1 MLLGEPAIIA
11 QHLPQGQPVWE
22 VQSKGHSGD
31 PPPLLDM
38 AECSQRCVSASAP
51 RLPPPFSGLSNEFP
65 LRPLSSSRVGVC
77 SGSYY
82 CMLWDLL
89 AQRDDECPRVRDA
102 ACSRAVV
109 TSHSS
114 SVEPSTSICQL
125 CRTHNHSVS
134 HWVITLSHRHRAHP
148 ES

>member
-51 RLPPPFSGLSNEFP
+51 RLPPLSLGSAMNFRSGHLAALVLEFA
-65 LRPLSSSRVGVC
+65 LGVITAC
-77 SGSYY
+77 SGIY
-82 CMLWDLL
+82 
-89 AQRDDECPRVRDA
+89 
-102 ACSRAVV
+102 
-109 TSHSS
+109 
-114 SVEPSTSICQL
+114 
-125 CRTHNHSVS
+125 
-134 HWVITLSHRHRAHP
+134 
-148 ES
+148 